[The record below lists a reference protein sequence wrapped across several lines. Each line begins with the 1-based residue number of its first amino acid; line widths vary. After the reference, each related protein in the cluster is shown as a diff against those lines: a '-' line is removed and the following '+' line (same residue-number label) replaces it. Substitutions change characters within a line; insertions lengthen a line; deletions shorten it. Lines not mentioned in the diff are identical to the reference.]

1 MQKYRMRHT
10 LFIIIL
16 SIFASLQV
24 DALAP
29 VKWNQK
35 YQDYIDKYRDI
46 AICEML
52 EHNIPASIT
61 LAQGLLESGA
71 GESVLSTKGNNH
83 FGIKSHGWG
92 GPTMKKDDDKKDE
105 LFRVYESAYDS
116 YEDHSR
122 FLERPRYKELFSLRR
137 TDYEGWAR
145 GLKKCGYATNPRYA
159 QLLIDIIRCY
169 NLSDLDR
176 ATSYNPA
183 NVRRPGSSMLA
194 KTTPTKFDRHISM
207 VGNEHVVKMNNGNY
221 YVIARQGD
229 TFRSIANEFDLSYK
243 KISRYNER
251 NNDDVL
257 DAGDIVY
264 LEKKRSKADKMF
276 KDNLHIAKAGESMYS
291 IAQMY
296 GVKLKSLYKKNHLS
310 ADYQLRVGDKI
321 KVY

>member
-1 MQKYRMRHT
+1 MRHF
-10 LFIIIL
+10 LLIII
-16 SIFASLQV
+16 ISLLATL
-24 DALAP
+24 DAEALAP
-29 VKWNQK
+29 VKWNQR
-35 YQDYIDKYRDI
+35 YQDYIDKYRDV

-61 LAQGLLESGA
+61 LAQGLLESSA
-71 GESVLSTKGNNH
+71 GQSELSTKGNNH
-83 FGIKSHGWG
+83 FGIKCHDWT

-105 LFRVYESAYDS
+105 LFRVYQSAYDS

-122 FLERPRYKELFSLRR
+122 FLERPRYRQLFSLRR

-159 QLLIDIIRCY
+159 ELLIDIIRCY
-169 NLSDLDR
+169 NLSELDR

-194 KTTPTKFDRHISM
+194 TTTPARFDRHL
-207 VGNEHVVKMNNGNY
+207 GTTGQEHTVKMNNRNY
-221 YVIARQGD
+221 YVIARRGD
-229 TFRSIANEFDLSYK
+229 TFRSIANEFDVSYR
-243 KISRYNER
+243 KIARYNER
-251 NNDDVL
+251 DKNDVL
-257 DAGDIVY
+257 SEGDIVY

-276 KDNLHIAKAGESMYS
+276 KKIPHTVRAGESMYT

-296 GVKLKSLYKKNHLS
+296 GIRLKSLYKKNHLS
-310 ADYQLRVGDKI
+310 PDYQLRVGDKI